1 MDQHKRTSEELNE
14 LLKKANNEFHMYYRK
29 TNEITI
35 DFLLQPEEAIQI
47 AKEYHKREK
56 MEGVVNI
63 NLDSIL
69 FDEAYTFKINNN
81 EDDIRSVWRIQV
93 DLPPNDFL
101 MEDYTLIVSDKDKKV
116 LGVIDPNGHP
126 IFEVNDF
133 TDEDIKYITN
143 DGSV

>member
-1 MDQHKRTSEELNE
+1 M
-14 LLKKANNEFHMYYRK
+14 
-29 TNEITI
+29 
-35 DFLLQPEEAIQI
+35 LQPEEAIQI

-56 MEGVVNI
+56 IEGVVNI

-69 FDEAYTFKINNN
+69 FDEAYTFKINNK
-81 EDDIRSVWRIQV
+81 EDDIRSVLRIQV

-126 IFEVNDF
+126 IFEGNDF

>member
-1 MDQHKRTSEELNE
+1 MGQHKRTSEELNE
-14 LLKKANNEFHMYYRK
+14 LLKKANNEFHMHYRK

-35 DFLLQPEEAIQI
+35 DFLLKPEEAIKI

-126 IFEVNDF
+126 IFEGNDF

>member
-1 MDQHKRTSEELNE
+1 MH
-14 LLKKANNEFHMYYRK
+14 YRK
-29 TNEITI
+29 TNEITM

-56 MEGVVNI
+56 IEGVVNI

-126 IFEVNDF
+126 IFEGNDF

>member
-1 MDQHKRTSEELNE
+1 MGQHKRTSEELNE

-56 MEGVVNI
+56 IEGVVNI

-69 FDEAYTFKINNN
+69 FDEAYTFKINNK
-81 EDDIRSVWRIQV
+81 EDDIRSVLRIQV

-126 IFEVNDF
+126 IFEGNDF